1 MSEAKRFELLANIM
15 RASHFEW
22 RRAVASLCPDLDPT
36 EVVKRYWEEV
46 GKDTAAF
53 YIKKIDPDGDIAAQL
68 AALYVASS
76 VAMGEDAEVVA
87 SSVPGESLA
96 RHKAC
101 PWYDWHKREGLLP
114 EDQVGC
120 DRWLLTVVDEINKN
134 LGTDL
139 CFETVESLPTGG
151 SSCLRKFWEGGK

>member
-1 MSEAKRFELLANIM
+1 VSEAKRFELLANIM

-36 EVVKRYWEEV
+36 EAVKRYWEEV
-46 GKDTAAF
+46 GKDTATF
-53 YIKKIDPDGDIAAQL
+53 YLKKIDPDGDIAAQL

-76 VAMGEDAEVVA
+76 VAMGEAAEVVP

-96 RHKAC
+96 RHNAC
-101 PWYDWHKREGLLP
+101 PWYDWHKRENLLE

-120 DRWLLTVVDEINKN
+120 DRWLQTVVDEINKT
-134 LGTDL
+134 LGTRL
-139 CFETVESLPTGG
+139 RLETVESLPTGG